1 MKSIQLHGIYL
12 IAIGTLM
19 ARHSK
24 TASVVVHGHYDD
36 ELCNLMVARGA
47 TVDEA
52 NAQLQF
58 NPNDAIN
65 AQF

>member
-1 MKSIQLHGIYL
+1 MKTIQMHGIYL

-24 TASVVVHGHYDD
+24 TASVIVHGHYDD
-36 ELCNLMVARGA
+36 ELRTLMIARGA
-47 TVDEA
+47 TVEEVET
-52 NAQLQF
+52 QLEF